1 MNCSR
6 GLENLI
12 IKKVYRYR
20 NLQKD
25 FEVFVGA
32 EFNQYKGW
40 STNKSRLSEKELKK
54 LLDARLS
61 SKLQTLGK
69 LAHKRKG
76 NYLGNCAE
84 VHASNKVL
92 NQNMK
97 VRVDQITFTN
107 AYRCRT
113 LQIIPYCPNCL
124 DTFNL

>member
-1 MNCSR
+1 MNFSKNL
-6 GLENLI
+6 GLLI
-12 IKKVYRYR
+12 IKKVYIYR

-25 FEVFVGA
+25 YAVFVGA
-32 EFNQYKGW
+32 EFNQYRGW

-54 LLDARLS
+54 ILDARLIG
-61 SKLQTLGK
+61 KLETLGK
-69 LAHKRKG
+69 LAHKRNG

-92 NQNMK
+92 TQSINA
-97 VRVDQITFTN
+97 RVDQITFTN

-113 LQIIPYCPNCL
+113 LQVIPYCPNCL